1 MASVDGPG
9 IRDAARL
16 LDRAAVLTPHE
27 IGRLAVGYREIAGW
41 QEVRWPLPLGRRS
54 IGECEAA
61 VRSIIGP
68 ERTAQVERQATE
80 AIARARADGRVSRV
94 RSLVDWTYGRSAAA
108 AIADA
113 ALAVEAGGALP
124 DADREVLLRAW
135 VRAVGPVPAVGAD
148 GRGAP
153 GETGG
158 VAETAPIARE
168 LGEAR
173 ALVPAVLG
181 GLGAGLGYLLAQAAD
196 TGLVVGAVAICV
208 PAAISGFA
216 VARRGVIPMWE
227 AIGGLLGGL
236 GIGATAIT
244 AVVATAGLIAEP
256 PQSIGE
262 AALAVLFVGSWIF
275 AILLVV
281 VGLVASV
288 GLGIGFVLGRRFHQ
302 RRAGTDRGE

>member
-9 IRDAARL
+9 ISDAARL

-41 QEVRWPLPLGRRS
+41 QEVRRPLPLGRRS

-216 VARRGVIPMWE
+216 VARRGVIPIWE

>member
-41 QEVRWPLPLGRRS
+41 EELREPLPLGRRS

-61 VRSIIGP
+61 VRSVIGP

-80 AIARARADGRVSRV
+80 VIARARADGRVSRL
-94 RSLVDWTYGRSAAA
+94 RSLIDWTYGRSAAA

-135 VRAVGPVPAVGAD
+135 ARAVGPVPAVGTG

-153 GETGG
+153 GGAGAVVEAG
-158 VAETAPIARE
+158 PIPRQH
-168 LGEAR
+168 GEVR
-173 ALVPAVLG
+173 VLVPAVLG
-181 GLGAGLGYLLAQAAD
+181 GLGACLGYLLAQAAD

-216 VARRGVIPMWE
+216 VPRRGVIPMWE

-236 GIGATAIT
+236 AIGATTIT
-244 AVVATAGLIAEP
+244 AVVATVGMVAEP
-256 PQSIGE
+256 PESIGE
-262 AALAVLFVGSWIF
+262 AAIAILFVGGWMFSILLFVVGSVASAAF
-275 AILLVV
+275 AI
-281 VGLVASV
+281 
-288 GLGIGFVLGRRFHQ
+288 GFMLGRRFHQ
-302 RRAGTDRGE
+302 RRAETDRGD